1 MGQKLSGKQDVILE
15 AIRFEVYSGRSLK
28 EAVRAVMQSKQFNH
42 MTVRRV
48 VEKLEVDPSIVYN
61 KLV

>member
-28 EAVRAVMQSKQFNH
+28 AAVRAVMQSKQFNH